1 MSGISI
7 TVGLDDLAA
16 RERLRSLV
24 ERMDRRRPF
33 YADVGE
39 IMVASTGRRFAA
51 ETGPDGRRWTPLA
64 RATIKAR
71 QRRGRAALSILRER
85 GHLAGS
91 INYVATDSEVRIGT
105 PVESAAIHQLGGT
118 IEKPARA
125 AKIYRL
131 KDKNGN
137 VGRRFVKK
145 SKANHVTDVTIP
157 AHTIRIPARPYLGI
171 SAEDQTDFMA
181 AAERWLFR

>member
-1 MSGISI
+1 MAGISI

-33 YADVGE
+33 YAEVGE
-39 IMVASTGRRFAA
+39 IVVASTGRRFAA

-64 RATIKAR
+64 RATVKAR
-71 QRRGRAALSILRER
+71 QRRGRAALAILRER
-85 GHLAGS
+85 GYLAES
-91 INYVATDSEVRIGT
+91 INYVATKTEVRIGS
-105 PVESAAIHQLGGT
+105 PVKYAAIHQLGGT
-118 IEKPARA
+118 IEKPARV

-131 KDKNGN
+131 KGKDGK

-145 SKANHVTDVTIP
+145 SEANHVTDVAIP
-157 AHTIRIPARPYLGI
+157 AHSIRIPARPYLGI
-171 SAEDQTDFMA
+171 SAEDQTDIMA
-181 AAERWLFR
+181 AAERWLLR